1 MMALPDG
8 QYEDIDLA
16 SDIVLQ
22 TYQDLMR
29 TLRYSANMFIPRS
42 REIQYCYD
50 TIVDTDHMNS
60 DSIFP
65 QCERAHEHR

>member
-22 TYQDLMR
+22 TYQDLLNENF
-29 TLRYSANMFIPRS
+29 TL
-42 REIQYCYD
+42 
-50 TIVDTDHMNS
+50 
-60 DSIFP
+60 
-65 QCERAHEHR
+65 QCKHVHTQE